1 MAPDF
6 RSPRF
11 LLDHVAHTMRFYHP
25 RCIDPSGGFY
35 HFFRDDASVYDR
47 TTRHLVSSTR
57 FVFNYA
63 MAYRHF
69 HDPDYLAAVRHGV
82 AFLRDVHRDPATG
95 GYAWQLAWADGGK
108 TVLDGDNHC
117 YGLAFVMLAYAHALR
132 AGVSEA
138 RGYLAE
144 TFDLMEAR
152 FWEPEP
158 GLYAD
163 QASADWSVLDTY
175 RGQNANMHACEAML
189 AAYEATGEVRYLHR
203 AETLARNITLRQA
216 ALADGFVWEH
226 YRADWSVDWDYNR
239 DDRTNI
245 FRPWGYQPGHLTEWA
260 KLLLL
265 LERHRARLAGDADWL
280 APRAV
285 QLFDTALLRAWDADH
300 GGICYG
306 YAPDGSICDG
316 DKYFWVQAESFA
328 AAALLA
334 VRTGNQAYWDW
345 YDRIWAYSWAHF
357 VDHDHGA
364 WYRILGRDN
373 GKLTDEKSPAGKT
386 DYHTMGACYDVLRA
400 LTEDALDFPA
410 PAKQYSGTTPER

>member
-6 RSPRF
+6 RSSAF
-11 LLDHVAHTMRFYHP
+11 LHGHIAATMRFYHP

-35 HFFRDDASVYDR
+35 HFFRDDGTVYDH

-63 MAYRHF
+63 MAYRRF
-69 HDPDYLAAVRHGV
+69 GNPEYLAAVRHGV
-82 AFLRDVHRDPATG
+82 AFLRGAHRDADTG
-95 GYAWQLAWADGGK
+95 GYAWQLAWDGRRK
-108 TVLDGDNHC
+108 EVLDGDNHC
-117 YGLAFVMLAYAHALR
+117 YGLAFVMLAYAHALQ
-132 AGVSEA
+132 AGLLDA
-138 RGYLAE
+138 RDYIAE

-152 FWEPEP
+152 FWLPDH

-163 QASADWSVLDTY
+163 QASADWATLDTY

-189 AAYEATGEVRYLHR
+189 AAYEATQDVRYLHR
-203 AETLARNITLRQA
+203 AEVLARNITLRQA
-216 ALADGFVWEH
+216 LLSGGFVWEH

-239 DDRTNI
+239 DDKTNI

-265 LERHRARLAGDADWL
+265 LERHSAALAGDADWL

-285 QLFDTALLRAWDADH
+285 QLFDVALLRAWDADH

-306 YAPDGSICDG
+306 FAPDETICDG

-334 VRTGNQAYWDW
+334 VRTGNPAYWDW
-345 YDRIWAYSWAHF
+345 YDRIWAYSWQHF
-357 VDHDHGA
+357 VDHEHGA
-364 WYRILGRDN
+364 WYRILSQDN
-373 GKLTDEKSPAGKT
+373 RKLSDEKSPAGKT
-386 DYHTMGACYDVLRA
+386 DYHTMGACYDVLRT
-400 LTEDALDFPA
+400 LEL
-410 PAKQYSGTTPER
+410 SR

>member
-6 RSPRF
+6 RSSAF
-11 LLDHVAHTMRFYHP
+11 LHGHIAATMRFYHP

-35 HFFRDDASVYDR
+35 HFFRDDGTVYDH

-63 MAYRHF
+63 MAYRRF
-69 HDPDYLAAVRHGV
+69 GNPEYLAAVRHGV
-82 AFLRDVHRDPATG
+82 DFLRNAHRDAGTG
-95 GYAWQLAWADGGK
+95 GYAWQLAWDGRRK
-108 TVLDGDNHC
+108 EVLDGDNHC
-117 YGLAFVMLAYAHALR
+117 YGLAFVVLAYAHALQ
-132 AGVSEA
+132 AGLLDA
-138 RGYLAE
+138 RDYIAE
-144 TFDLMEAR
+144 TFELMEAH
-152 FWEPEP
+152 FWLPGH

-163 QASADWSVLDTY
+163 QASADWATLDTY

-189 AAYEATGEVRYLHR
+189 AAYEATQDVRYLHR
-203 AETLARNITLRQA
+203 AEVLARNITQRQA
-216 ALADGFVWEH
+216 GLAGGFVWEH

-239 DDRTNI
+239 DDKTNI

-265 LERHRARLAGDADWL
+265 LERHRAALAGDADWL

-285 QLFDTALLRAWDADH
+285 QLFDVALLRAWDADN

-306 YAPDGSICDG
+306 FAPDGTICDG

-334 VRTGNQAYWDW
+334 VRTGNPAYWDW
-345 YDRIWAYSWAHF
+345 YDRIWTYSWQHF
-357 VDHDHGA
+357 VDHEHGA
-364 WYRILGRDN
+364 WYRILSQDN
-373 GKLTDEKSPAGKT
+373 RKLSDEKSPAGKT

-400 LTEDALDFPA
+400 LELA
-410 PAKQYSGTTPER
+410 R

>member
-35 HFFRDDASVYDR
+35 HFFRDDGTVYDR

-63 MAYRHF
+63 MAYRRF
-69 HDPDYLAAVRHGV
+69 ADPDYLAAVRHGV
-82 AFLRDVHRDPATG
+82 AFLRDVHRDPGTG
-95 GYAWQLAWADGGK
+95 GYAWQLAWKDGRK
-108 TVLDGDNHC
+108 AVLDGDNHC

-132 AGVSEA
+132 AGVSAA

-144 TFDLMEAR
+144 TFDLMETR
-152 FWEPEP
+152 FWEPEH

-175 RGQNANMHACEAML
+175 RGQNANMHSCEAML

-216 ALADGFVWEH
+216 ALAGSFVWEH
-226 YRADWSVDWDYNR
+226 YRTDWSVDWDYNR

-265 LERHRARLAGDADWL
+265 LERHRAHLAGDADWL

-285 QLFDTALLRAWDADH
+285 QLFDAALLRAWDAEH

-334 VRTGNQAYWDW
+334 VRTGNPAYWDW
-345 YDRIWAYSWAHF
+345 YDRIWTYSWAHF

-364 WYRILGRDN
+364 WYRILGQDN
-373 GKLTDEKSPAGKT
+373 RKLTDEKSPAGKT
-386 DYHTMGACYDVLRA
+386 DYHTMGACYDVLHA
-400 LTEDALDFPA
+400 LEGA
-410 PAKQYSGTTPER
+410 